1 MTLSLEDHREGRCL
15 LRGMRSGETKHGYV
29 ALTASRGGDGQVEAV
44 CDACRSDGADASTC
58 SAASLLDAFDPADV
72 GWACMVWAAGRL

>member
-1 MTLSLEDHREGRCL
+1 M
-15 LRGMRSGETKHGYV
+15 
-29 ALTASRGGDGQVEAV
+29 APTASRGGDGQVEAV

>member
-1 MTLSLEDHREGRCL
+1 
-15 LRGMRSGETKHGYV
+15 MRSGETKHGLI
-29 ALTASRGGDGQVEAV
+29 APTASRGRDGQVETV

-72 GWACMVWAAGRL
+72 GLGLIGLGRGPFIAVRL